1 MCAAQAASVGRISS
15 PVWMCA
21 TPLPRDLSTYR
32 AAWDCLGMV
41 ELPGVEPG
49 SQCET
54 PFACEFLDLQ
64 AAINRFLDEHNEKP
78 KPFVWRA
85 DPLRVLAAIERGK
98 QALESI
104 H

>member
-1 MCAAQAASVGRISS
+1 
-15 PVWMCA
+15 
-21 TPLPRDLSTYR
+21 
-32 AAWDCLGMV
+32 MV